1 MLQLVRRL
9 DLAKQTSWVKG
20 VEQNARS
27 RELSQVEGGN
37 EIVIAC
43 GARVI
48 FWRKASIGAD
58 SVNGILSGT
67 KLVLLIFSW
76 LQPPLTPTFGT
87 FSFYHFSCPFEAI
100 FPFYF
105 FFCSRCF

>member
-58 SVNGILSGT
+58 SVNG
-67 KLVLLIFSW
+67 F
-76 LQPPLTPTFGT
+76 
-87 FSFYHFSCPFEAI
+87 
-100 FPFYF
+100 
-105 FFCSRCF
+105 